1 MKKLFYLILISF
13 VLIPIKI
20 LAKDTFNVNGTNN
33 EEVIEKDKGEDSL
46 NLNSSSAILID
57 NSSGKILY
65 EKNADQKQPMASMT
79 KIMSML
85 LIMEQIENNN
95 LSYDDKVIISKN
107 ASSMGGSQVFLQVGE
122 EYKVEDLL
130 KCIAISSANDA
141 VVAMAEKISGSEANF
156 VKAMNAKAEE
166 LSLTNTH
173 FDNPHGLDS
182 ENHYSTARDMS
193 RLAQELLKHE
203 EILKFTSIYED
214 YLTKP
219 DGSQVWLVNTNRLV
233 RFYEGVDGLKTGYTT
248 KAGYCL
254 TATAKKEDLRL
265 ISVVMNASS
274 ADNRSKDTATLLTYG
289 FNTFKNYIIYP
300 QDKPLGEIQVLN
312 GKQAKVK
319 VYLTKNA
326 TTILSVTEKPG
337 EYTFNIKADK
347 IKAPL
352 SKNSKVGTAE
362 VIDMNGNIIDEIDL
376 IIKEDLAKANFWD
389 YFKKNLELLTGGK

>member
-1 MKKLFYLILISF
+1 MIILPFNI
-13 VLIPIKI
+13 VN
-20 LAKDTFNVNGTNN
+20 AKDTFNVNGTSA
-33 EEVIEKDKGEDSL
+33 EETPKQDSL
-46 NLNSSSAILID
+46 NLNSTSAILID
-57 NSSGKILY
+57 PASGKVLY

-85 LIMEQIENNN
+85 LIMEQIANNN
-95 LSYDDKVIISKN
+95 LSYNDKVIISKN
-107 ASSMGGSQVFLQVGE
+107 ASGMGGSQVFLQAGE

-156 VKAMNAKAEE
+156 VKAMNDKAQE
-166 LSLTNTH
+166 LGLTNTH

-182 ENHYSTARDMS
+182 ENHYSTARDMA

-203 EILKFTSIYED
+203 DILRFTSIYED

-219 DGSQVWLVNTNRLV
+219 NGSQVWLVNTNRLV

-265 ISVVMNASS
+265 VSVVMNASNG
-274 ADNRSKDTATLLTYG
+274 DNRSKDTATLLTYG
-289 FNTFKNYIIYP
+289 FNTYKNYIIYP
-300 QDKPLGEIQVLN
+300 KDKPLGEIPVLN
-312 GKQAKVK
+312 GKKAKVE
-319 VYLTKNA
+319 VYLTKDA
-326 TTILSVTEKPG
+326 TTLLSVTEKPG

-362 VIDMNGNIIDEIDL
+362 VIDMDGNIIEEIDL
-376 IIKEDLAKANFWD
+376 IIKEDLEKANFWD
-389 YFKKNLELLTGGK
+389 YFKKNFELLTGGK